1 MKPPASHPP
10 QQILLQYFAADFPL
24 DSQMFS
30 YSIFDLK
37 VGPNPFAPS
46 FAIWFPNLPNEPPS
60 FLGSDMAV
68 GQQCGWGQ
76 RGRKCFNL
84 ESKKRTDSTLRKVCG
99 WRPAG
104 DAIIVQMPSVFRQR
118 GNSEREGGKCAPSKR
133 HVLKGVFFSTF
144 LLHL

>member
-84 ESKKRTDSTLRKVCG
+84 ESKKKDWLEFAEGLRMAAS
-99 WRPAG
+99 WRCNNSSNALRFPAEG
-104 DAIIVQMPSVFRQR
+104 QQRARGGQMCT
-118 GNSEREGGKCAPSKR
+118 K
-133 HVLKGVFFSTF
+133 
-144 LLHL
+144 